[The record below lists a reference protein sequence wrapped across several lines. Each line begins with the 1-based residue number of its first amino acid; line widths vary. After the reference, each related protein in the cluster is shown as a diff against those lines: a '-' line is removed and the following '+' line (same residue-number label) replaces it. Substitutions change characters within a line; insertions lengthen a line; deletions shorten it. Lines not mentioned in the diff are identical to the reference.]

1 MKRRGIDY
9 RRHRSEQV
17 EDIDGVPYEYEF
29 MGLWIGVVCIVTRA
43 GQQRAQRD

>member
-29 MGLWIGVVCIVTRA
+29 MGLWIVVAMYSDSRRSA
-43 GQQRAQRD
+43 ARSA